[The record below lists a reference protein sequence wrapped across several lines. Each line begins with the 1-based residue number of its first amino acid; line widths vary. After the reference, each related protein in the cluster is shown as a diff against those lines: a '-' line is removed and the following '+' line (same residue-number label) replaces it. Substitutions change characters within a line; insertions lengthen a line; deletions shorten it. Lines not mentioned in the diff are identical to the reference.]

1 MLNWICQDQKQSFK
15 GGEKKMVLQTAEGLI
30 GLTPTIVSAQLVSD
44 LVTGRGRRRAKRKL
58 KKKLRKIK
66 RRRK

>member
-1 MLNWICQDQKQSFK
+1 
-15 GGEKKMVLQTAEGLI
+15 MVLATTEALI

-58 KKKLRKIK
+58 RKKIK
-66 RRRK
+66 RIRRSRR